1 MKVWKILIDI
11 TEEESNEIQNLF
23 TEEEGNAI
31 REIDERGEIFSFDD
45 WETGTHYFICTEEV
59 VNFVGDLCY
68 KYSMNFGFIDVT
80 EEFLMGIHEIP
91 DEDFIQYREMNL
103 DEDIIYAKIKK
114 FGARS
119 LTDLD
124 KNVLANC

>member
-11 TEEESNEIQNLF
+11 TEEESDNIHNLF
-23 TEEEGNAI
+23 TEEEGDAI
-31 REIDERGEIFSFDD
+31 REIDDRGEMFSFDD
-45 WETGTHYFICTEEV
+45 WETGTHYFMCTEEV
-59 VNFVGDLCY
+59 VNFVAGLCH
-68 KYSMNFGFIDVT
+68 KYDMNFGYIDVT

-91 DEDFIQYREMNL
+91 DEDFIHYRESHLN
-103 DEDIIYAKIKK
+103 EDIVYMKLKK

-124 KNVLANC
+124 KSVLENC